1 MGGPPKRTSRHPRIQ
16 PSAINLVLY
25 LGLGSCALRL
35 TCRISSA
42 RPCSGRSPLPRLAEP
57 GPSGRL

>member
-16 PSAINLVLY
+16 PSPINLVLY

-35 TCRISSA
+35 TVASRQHGLA
-42 RPCSGRSPLPRLAEP
+42 PDAPLCLDSLSQGLQAA
-57 GPSGRL
+57 